1 MSKHE
6 AEAVTLQEVTAA
18 LIEPL
23 LRYAQSDAAPSEVT
37 PDVGEGE
44 LWSEGRRAWFRDF
57 HAGSEP
63 VLEDPGT
70 YKTWIVS
77 VTDQM
82 SGSVRLALLDHPRV
96 AEAGIWIGRTRR
108 RAHVGQRAMEAL
120 IEVARGIGVG
130 TLIANTTRSNVGAL
144 RMLEKLGAT
153 LSESA
158 GEAIQAR
165 IRLVGP

>member
-70 YKTWIVS
+70 YKTWVVMVS
-77 VTDQM
+77 GRM

-96 AEAGIWIGRTRR
+96 GEAGIWVGRSRR
-108 RAHVGQRAMEAL
+108 GSHVGRGAMEAL
-120 IEVARGIGVG
+120 LELAQDVGVR
-130 TLIANTTRSNVGAL
+130 TLIANTTRSNAGAL

-153 LSESA
+153 LSESE

-165 IRLVGP
+165 IQLVSP